1 MLANRRQ
8 GCLRSNTMSTA
19 VKQFHEEEQ
28 IGKTYDWQ
36 VARRLL
42 RYLKPYVKQLV
53 PALVLTLLLNLL
65 GILQP
70 KFTQYAIDW
79 FIIPKRTDYLTLFVM
94 IYLGSQF
101 LRLVFSYFQSVLL
114 NSVGQYVMFDLRR
127 EIYDKLQ
134 HQEVAYYDRNPV
146 GRIMTRLTADVDALN
161 ELFTSGVTDLLG
173 DLVMIVA
180 IVAVM
185 IYMDWR
191 LTLVSLLTVPML
203 FAATTW
209 FRKGARRGYD
219 LVRIK
224 IARIYSF
231 LQEHFSGA
239 QTVQLF
245 NAEAKS
251 LARFARI
258 NDEHRQANIDT
269 IYYYAVFFPL
279 VDFIGAV
286 GIALIIWYGGYRVM
300 QSALTLG
307 GIVAFIQYSS
317 FLFQPIRDISD
328 KYNVLQGAVVAS
340 HRIFKALDLPILI
353 TSPRT
358 PLKQGRAEGRI
369 EFENVWFAYHDEE
382 WVLKDVSFAVQ
393 PGQSVALVGHTG
405 SGKTTITNLLMR
417 FYDVQKGRIL
427 LDGVDVRDWDLQ
439 SLRENFAVVLQDIF
453 LFTGTVES
461 NIRLGREDIS
471 DERVQWA
478 ATEVRADNFI
488 QRLPQSYQSEVRE
501 RGAGLSVGQKQL
513 ISFARA
519 LAFDPALLIL
529 DEATSSIDTE
539 TEQLI
544 QEAIAR
550 VMRNR
555 TSVIVAHRLSTI
567 QRADTI
573 IVMHHG
579 EIREQGSHQELL
591 SQQGLYWKLYK
602 LQYSDPTWLTEA
614 KEEEPEQITYRPR
627 GPSFSFGEGMG

>member
-1 MLANRRQ
+1 
-8 GCLRSNTMSTA
+8 MSTA

-42 RYLKPYVKQLV
+42 RYLKPYVRLLV
-53 PALVLTLLLNLL
+53 PALILTLLLNLL
-65 GILQP
+65 GTLQP
-70 KFTQYAIDW
+70 KFSQYAVDW
-79 FIIPKRTDYLTLFVM
+79 FIIPKTTRYLTLFVLA
-94 IYLGSQF
+94 YLLSQF
-101 LRLVFSYFQSVLL
+101 LRLVFSYFQAVLL

-134 HQEVAYYDRNPV
+134 HQEISYYDRNPV

-185 IYMDWR
+185 IYMDAR
-191 LTLVSLLTVPML
+191 LTLVTLLTVPML
-203 FAATTW
+203 FAATNW
-209 FRKGARRGYD
+209 FRKHARRGYD

-224 IARIYSF
+224 IARIFSF

-239 QTVQLF
+239 QTVQIF
-245 NAEAKS
+245 NAELKS
-251 LARFARI
+251 LKEFARI
-258 NDEHRQANIDT
+258 NDDHRKANIET

-286 GIALIIWYGGYRVM
+286 GIALIIWYGGYKVI
-300 QSALTLG
+300 QHALTLG
-307 GIVAFIQYSS
+307 GLLAFIQYIG

-353 TSPRT
+353 TSPAA
-358 PLKQGRAEGRI
+358 PLKTGRAEGRI
-369 EFENVWFAYHDEE
+369 EFENVWFAYHDQE
-382 WVLKDVSFAVQ
+382 WVLKDVSCSVA

-417 FYDVQKGRIL
+417 FYDVQQGRIL

-453 LFTGTVES
+453 LFTGTVAS

-471 DERVQWA
+471 DERVRWA
-478 ATEVRADNFI
+478 ANEVRADDFI
-488 QRLPQSYQSEVRE
+488 CRLPQNYKSEVRE

-544 QEAIAR
+544 QDAIAR

-567 QRADTI
+567 QRADNI
-573 IVMHHG
+573 IVLHHG
-579 EIREQGSHQELL
+579 EIREQGTHQDLL
-591 SQQGLYWKLYK
+591 ALQGLYWRLYK
-602 LQYSDPTWLTEA
+602 LQYSDPSWLAETR
-614 KEEEPEQITYRPR
+614 EEEPEQITYRARVP
-627 GPSFSFGEGMG
+627 GFSFGEGMG

>member
-1 MLANRRQ
+1 MA
-8 GCLRSNTMSTA
+8 TA

-36 VARRLL
+36 VAQRLL
-42 RYLKPYVKQLV
+42 RYLKPYIKLLV
-53 PALVLTLLLNLL
+53 PALLLTLVLNLL

-79 FIIPKRTDYLTLFVM
+79 FIVPKKLDGLTLFALV
-94 IYLGSQF
+94 YLGTQF
-101 LRLVFSYFQSVLL
+101 LRFVFSYFQSVLL

-127 EIYDKLQ
+127 EIYAKLQ
-134 HQEVAYYDRNPV
+134 HQEVSYYDRNPV

-173 DLVMIVA
+173 DLVMIAA
-180 IVAVM
+180 IIFVM
-185 IYMDWR
+185 VYMDWR
-191 LTLVSLLTVPML
+191 LTLISLLTVPML

-251 LARFARI
+251 LRRFAKI
-258 NDEHRQANIDT
+258 NDEHRVANIET

-279 VDFIGAV
+279 VDFIGAI
-286 GIALIIWYGGYRVM
+286 GIALIIWFGGYRVM
-300 QSALTLG
+300 QHALSLG
-307 GIVAFIQYSS
+307 GLVAFIQYSG

-340 HRIFKALDLPILI
+340 HRIFKAVDQPILI
-353 TSPRT
+353 TSPEQ
-358 PLKQGRAEGRI
+358 PLKKGRAEGRI

-382 WVLKDVSFAVQ
+382 WVLKDVSFAVR

-471 DERVQWA
+471 DERVRWA

-488 QRLPQSYQSEVRE
+488 QRLPQLYQSEVRE

-544 QEAIAR
+544 QDAIAR

-567 QRADTI
+567 QRADNI
-573 IVMHHG
+573 IVLHHG
-579 EIREQGSHQELL
+579 EIREQGSHQDLL
-591 SQQGLYWKLYK
+591 SLQGLYWKLYK
-602 LQYSDPTWLTEA
+602 LQYSDPTWLAEA
-614 KEEEPEQITYRPR
+614 KDEEQEQIVYRPR